1 VVAGSAT
8 KILKRPARKITL
20 DEVVE
25 GLKSDNLIT
34 QMDCERIAKSLKLAR
49 FHPLVSV
56 GKMAFKHPTE
66 AKVTLD
72 TEWLTQWYAGKIGIP
87 YIDIDPLKLDIGEIT
102 KLLPKAFIKRIAVLP
117 VQVTPTKVVFATA
130 EPFDRDWLLDTSTSV
145 KRDIEVVLG
154 NPDKITRYIEE
165 FFEVRSAM
173 NQVGE
178 GENDFGDQIAL
189 DKMVGSDKGEFKADD
204 GNVAKIV
211 DWVFQFAS
219 TERATDIHLEP
230 REGQAQM
237 RFRIDGN
244 LRVVYKFD
252 AKVFIPVL
260 SRLKIIADLKVDEK
274 RRPQDGRIK
283 RQVGDKLMEMR
294 ISTIPT
300 HYGEKMVIRIF
311 DTNITSKSFEE
322 LGLSPDDIKGWES
335 LVARSFGLILVT
347 GPTGSGKTT
356 TLQTSLSFIA
366 SPDINIC
373 TVEDPIE
380 IVNEQLAQMQVNP
393 EISLS
398 FGNAIR
404 AFLRQDPDVIMVG
417 EIRDQDTAEM
427 AIQASLTGHL
437 VLSTLH
443 TNSALASITRLIDL
457 KVEPHLLSASLI
469 GLMAQRL
476 VRVLCPH
483 CKEKAPPNMDLWKA
497 LIGPYNVPTPQFVY
511 HAKGCRECRNTGYYG
526 RIIVYEL
533 VRVTNEL
540 RELIRPGI
548 TLQEIENLM
557 RGKYL
562 PIRLNGVQKVL
573 QGKTSI
579 EEVVTI
585 VI

>member
-1 VVAGSAT
+1 MV
-8 KILKRPARKITL
+8 
-20 DEVVE
+20 
-25 GLKSDNLIT
+25 
-34 QMDCERIAKSLKLAR
+34 KSLKLAR
-49 FHPLVSV
+49 FHPFVSV
-56 GKMAFKHPTE
+56 GKMGLKHPTE
-66 AKVTLD
+66 AKTILD
-72 TEWLTQWYAGKIGIP
+72 TEWLTQWFAGKIGIP

-117 VQVTPTKVVFATA
+117 VQVTSTKVVFATS
-130 EPFDRDWLLDTSTSV
+130 EPFDRDWLLDTAASV
-145 KRDIEVVLG
+145 KRDIEIVLG
-154 NPDKITRYIEE
+154 NPEKITRYIEE

-173 NQVGE
+173 NQVGDS
-178 GENDFGDQIAL
+178 GNDFGDQVAL
-189 DKMVGSDKGEFKADD
+189 DKMVGVDKGEFKADD

-211 DWVFQFAS
+211 DWVFQFAN

-252 AKVFIPVL
+252 PKVFIPVL

-300 HYGEKMVIRIF
+300 HHGEKMVIRIF
-311 DTNITSKSFEE
+311 DTNITTKTFEE
-322 LGLSPDDIKGWES
+322 LGLSAEDIKGWEN
-335 LVARSFGLILVT
+335 LVSRSFGLILVT

-366 SPDINIC
+366 APDINIC
-373 TVEDPIE
+373 TIEDPIE
-380 IVNEQLAQMQVNP
+380 IVNDQLAQMQVNS
-393 EISLS
+393 EINLS

-483 CKEKAPPNMDLWKA
+483 CKEKAPPNLELWKA
-497 LIGPYNVPTPQFVY
+497 LIGPYNVPTPAFVY

-533 VRVTNEL
+533 VRVTPEL

-562 PIRLNGVQKVL
+562 PIRLNAVQKVL

>member
-1 VVAGSAT
+1 
-8 KILKRPARKITL
+8 
-20 DEVVE
+20 
-25 GLKSDNLIT
+25 
-34 QMDCERIAKSLKLAR
+34 
-49 FHPLVSV
+49 
-56 GKMAFKHPTE
+56 
-66 AKVTLD
+66 
-72 TEWLTQWYAGKIGIP
+72 
-87 YIDIDPLKLDIGEIT
+87 
-102 KLLPKAFIKRIAVLP
+102 
-117 VQVTPTKVVFATA
+117 
-130 EPFDRDWLLDTSTSV
+130 
-145 KRDIEVVLG
+145 
-154 NPDKITRYIEE
+154 
-165 FFEVRSAM
+165 M
-173 NQVGE
+173 NQVGDVE
-178 GENDFGDQIAL
+178 SEFGDQNAL
-189 DKMVGSDKGEFKADD
+189 DKMVGSEKGEFKADD

-211 DWVFQFAS
+211 DWLFQFAS

-260 SRLKIIADLKVDEK
+260 SRLKIIAELKVDEK

-311 DTNITSKSFEE
+311 DTNITSKTFEE
-322 LGLSPDDIKGWES
+322 LGLSPEDIKGWES

-356 TLQTSLSFIA
+356 TLQTSLTFIA
-366 SPDINIC
+366 APDINIC

-443 TNSALASITRLIDL
+443 TYSALASVTRLIDL

-483 CKEKAPPNMDLWKA
+483 CKEKAPPNLELWKA
-497 LIGPYNVPTPQFVY
+497 
-511 HAKGCRECRNTGYYG
+511 
-526 RIIVYEL
+526 
-533 VRVTNEL
+533 
-540 RELIRPGI
+540 
-548 TLQEIENLM
+548 
-557 RGKYL
+557 
-562 PIRLNGVQKVL
+562 
-573 QGKTSI
+573 
-579 EEVVTI
+579 
-585 VI
+585 